1 MKLLINYQPTDE
13 HLAQIKAVSDQVT
26 VTVEPDRKKVEP
38 IADAEIL
45 FGWINAELFKHAQKL
60 KWIQTISTGVD
71 NILFPEL
78 IESDVILTSTKGI
91 VGTHLADHAFALL
104 LAVTRGIVGAA
115 RAKAWKWQ
123 FDRTDILELD
133 GLTMGILAMGGA
145 GREVAKRA
153 KGFGMRVIA
162 VDAEDIPKP
171 DCVDELWKPPRF
183 YEMLEQSDVVTIC
196 APLTPLTQG
205 LFNREAFQRMKQGAI
220 LINVSRG
227 PIVDGDA
234 LTEALQSGKLHGAG
248 LDVTWEEPLPETHP
262 LWQMDNVIITPH
274 IAVLSQKRMNRVVG
288 LFCEN
293 LRRYVNGKPLV
304 SVIDK
309 RKGY

>member
-1 MKLLINYQPTDE
+1 MKLLINYKPTEE
-13 HLAQIKAVSDQVT
+13 HLTQIKSISDKVC
-26 VTVEPDRKKVEP
+26 VVVEPDRSQREV
-38 IADAEIL
+38 IADAEVL
-45 FGWINAELFKHAQKL
+45 FGWINADLFKHARQL

-78 IESDVILTSTKGI
+78 VESDVILTSTKGI

-104 LAVTRGIVGAA
+104 LAITRGIIGAA

-123 FDRTDILELD
+123 FDRTDILELE
-133 GLTMGILAMGGA
+133 GMTMGVLAMGGA

-153 KGFGMRVIA
+153 KAFGMRVIA
-162 VDAEDIPKP
+162 VDAEDLPQP
-171 DCVDELWKPPRF
+171 EHVDALWKPSRF

-196 APLTPLTQG
+196 APLTPQTKG
-205 LFNREAFQRMKQGAI
+205 LFHREAFQRMKHGAI

-248 LDVTWEEPLPETHP
+248 LDVTWEEPLPDTHP

-274 IAVLSQKRMNRVVG
+274 IAVLSQKRMDRVVD

-293 LRRYVNGKPLV
+293 LRRYVNGEPLV

>member
-13 HLAQIKAVSDQVT
+13 HLAQIKAVSDKVN
-26 VTVEPDRKKVEP
+26 VVVESDHSQNEA
-38 IADAEIL
+38 IAEAYIL
-45 FGWINAELFKHAQKL
+45 FGWVSRELFQRARQL
-60 KWIQTISTGVD
+60 KWIQTILTGVD
-71 NILFPEL
+71 PILFPEL
-78 IESDVILTSTKGI
+78 VESDVILTSTKGI

-104 LAVTRGIVGAA
+104 LAITRGIIGTA
-115 RAKAWKWQ
+115 RVQRWNRQ
-123 FDRTDILELD
+123 YDRADILELD
-133 GLTMGILAMGGA
+133 GMTMGVLAMGGS
-145 GREVAKRA
+145 GREVARRA
-153 KGFGMRVIA
+153 KAFGMRIVA
-162 VDAEDIPKP
+162 VDVEDVPQP
-171 DCVDELWKPPRF
+171 EWVDALWKSSQF

-196 APLTPLTQG
+196 APLTPLTRG
-205 LFNREAFQRMKQGAI
+205 LFNRESFARMKQGAI
-220 LINVSRG
+220 LVNVSRG

-274 IAVLSQKRMNRVVG
+274 IAVLSQKRMDRVVG

>member
-13 HLAQIKAVSDQVT
+13 HLAQIKAVADKVN
-26 VTVEPDRKKVEP
+26 VVVEPDRSQPES
-38 IADAEIL
+38 IADADIL
-45 FGWINAELFKHAQKL
+45 FGWIDPELFRHAKQL

-71 NILFPEL
+71 NILFPDL
-78 IESDVILTSTKGI
+78 VASDVILTSTKGI

-133 GLTMGILAMGGA
+133 GMTMGILGMGGA

-153 KGFGMRVIA
+153 KAFGMHVIA
-162 VDAEDIPKP
+162 VDPEDIPQP
-171 DCVDELWKPPRF
+171 DCVDELWKPSRF
-183 YEMLEQSDVVTIC
+183 YEMLGRSDVVTIC
-196 APLTPLTQG
+196 APLTPQTQG
-205 LFNREAFQRMKQGAI
+205 LFNREAFQRLKQGAI
-220 LINVSRG
+220 LVNVSRG
-227 PIVDGDA
+227 AIVDGDA

-248 LDVTWEEPLPETHP
+248 LDVTWEEPLPDTHP

-274 IAVLSQKRMNRVVG
+274 IAVLSQKRMDRVVG

-293 LRRYVNGKPLV
+293 LRRYINGEPLM

>member
-1 MKLLINYQPTDE
+1 MKLLINYNPTDE
-13 HLAQIKAVSDQVT
+13 HLAQIKAVSDKVN
-26 VTVEPDRKKVEP
+26 VVVEPDRSKHES

-45 FGWINAELFKHAQKL
+45 FGWISPELFRHAKQL

-78 IESDVILTSTKGI
+78 VESDVILTSTKGF

-104 LAVTRGIVGAA
+104 LAITRGIVGAA
-115 RAKAWKWQ
+115 RAKQWKWQ

-133 GLTMGILAMGGA
+133 GLTMGVLAMGGA

-162 VDAEDIPKP
+162 VDAEDISKP
-171 DCVDELWKPPRF
+171 ECVDELWKPSRF

-196 APLTPLTQG
+196 APLTPQTKG

-220 LINVSRG
+220 LVNISRG

-274 IAVLSQKRMNRVVG
+274 IAVLSQKRMDRVVG

-293 LRRYVNGKPLV
+293 LRRYVNGEPLV